1 MVNSL
6 IWSFLS
12 DYGDVLKFF
21 FKLLVLI
28 VVREK
33 KIVFLWNMEYD
44 DILVKVDNYELFVC

>member
-33 KIVFLWNMEYD
+33 KIVFFWNMEYD
-44 DILVKVDNYELFVC
+44 DIFVKVDNYELFVC